1 MVSMVDFFTQLFSP
15 KKKVSHEE
23 TLVRIRR
30 RYVAFKGLLQ
40 ANAKMADAMARLNT
54 MAHSSA
60 PCDDDAVQSVAI
72 EAYMNAQYMVRSL
85 NSIASGRYEDLS
97 KALSTIGR
105 RIEQELLDRGA
116 VEAEEFTLPLSEV
129 SLDMSPVVGGKS
141 AHLGDMCSM
150 SGLPVP
156 QGFAIT
162 TKATCVFLEENRL
175 AALLVSVIG
184 SIEPTEEG
192 YAHAA
197 RRIQE
202 AIKAAPLPAELEQ
215 ALAQAWQRCLPDDA
229 LIAVRSSAVGE
240 DGVLSFAGVYDSVIG
255 VRKDMLGTAFKTVLA
270 SAYSPRALAYRMQ
283 NGVPPAAVAMG
294 MCCQQLIDAVA
305 AGVAYSRHPVD
316 LRSTAVMVNGAWG
329 LGETVADG
337 IITPDIWLVARDALS
352 VLEARMGEKHSA
364 ARLVVEE
371 QGAVHTALCPLSEK
385 ESSSLCLAPEQVAD
399 IARAALALEDYY
411 HAPQDIEWAL
421 DAAGQLWLLQSRP
434 MTLHG
439 GGLAA
444 GAVEGLELLVEGAD
458 IASGG
463 VGSGTVV
470 HLNDSQALAQ
480 LLPDSVLVLDHPDTR
495 IISAVENI
503 AAVLVRVGSPTG
515 HMASLCRE
523 FHLPTLMNIPNLH
536 EKIAKGALVT
546 VDAGSGC
553 VYAGLSENSPK
564 QEKAQSVPA
573 CLRNIVEYILPLH
586 LIDPASPTF
595 APKHC
600 LSLHDI
606 MRFAHERSYR
616 EMFRFSDAAAEA
628 YSAASELRC
637 SVPFDLHVI
646 DLGGGL
652 ANPEQKIIAP
662 EDITSKPFQALL
674 GGMLNPAVRH
684 AAPRPVN
691 LGGFM
696 SVMQRS
702 VSGGHTDKERFGAR
716 SYAIISD
723 RYCNFSS
730 RVGYHYAVT
739 DCWCGQNIHKNY
751 ITFHFAGGAADDV
764 RRERR
769 TRCIG
774 KILDSLGFTV
784 TQGGD
789 RLNARLTK
797 REREEICQSLDQ
809 LGRLLIVSRQ
819 MDMLMSNES
828 MVEEL
833 AGKFMR
839 GEYF

>member
-1 MVSMVDFFTQLFSP
+1 MVPMVDFFTRLFSP
-15 KKKVSHEE
+15 KKNVSHEE

-40 ANAKMADAMARLNT
+40 ANAKMADAMARLNA
-54 MAHSSA
+54 MAHSTA

-85 NSIASGRYEDLS
+85 NSIASGRYKELND
-97 KALSTIGR
+97 ALSVIGR
-105 RIEQELLDRGA
+105 RIEQELLERGA
-116 VEAEEFTLPLSEV
+116 VEAEQFTVPLAEV
-129 SLDMSPVVGGKS
+129 SLDMSPIVGGKS
-141 AHLGDMCSM
+141 AHLGDMSTM
-150 SGLPVP
+150 GGLPVP

-175 AALLVSVIG
+175 TTLLVSAIG
-184 SIEPTEEG
+184 SMEPTEEG

-202 AIKAAPLPAELEQ
+202 AIIAAPLPAVLEQ
-215 ALAQAWQRCLPDDA
+215 ALLEAWQQCLPPDA
-229 LIAVRSSAVGE
+229 VAAVRSSAVGE
-240 DGVLSFAGVYDSVIG
+240 DGVLSFAGVYDSIIG
-255 VRKDMLGTAFKTVLA
+255 VRKENLADAFKTVLA

-294 MCCQQLIDAVA
+294 MCCQCLIDAVA

-316 LRSTAVMVNGAWG
+316 LRSTAVMVNGTWG
-329 LGETVADG
+329 LGESVADG
-337 IITPDIWLVARDALS
+337 TMTPDMWLIDRDSMAALETR
-352 VLEARMGEKHSA
+352 LGEKHSA
-364 ARLVVEE
+364 AGLAFDA
-371 QGAVHTALCPLSEK
+371 QGTLGTAQRPLSES
-385 ESSSLCLAPEQVAD
+385 ERTSLCLSPEQAKG
-399 IARAALALEDYY
+399 IARAALALEEYY
-411 HAPQDIEWAL
+411 HEPQDIEWAL

-439 GGLAA
+439 GGLGAN
-444 GAVEGLELLVEGAD
+444 AVEGLELLVEGAD

-470 HLNDSQALAQ
+470 HLNDWQAMAT
-480 LLPDSVLVLDHPDTR
+480 LLPNSVLVLDHPDTR
-495 IISAVENI
+495 IISAAEKI

-523 FHLPTLMNIPNLH
+523 FHLPTLMNIANLH
-536 EKIAKGALVT
+536 QKIAHGAQVT

-553 VYAGLSENSPK
+553 VYAGLLETKPK
-564 QEKAQSVPA
+564 QEKRQGIPA

-674 GGMLNPAVRH
+674 AGMLNPNVRH

-702 VSGGHTDKERFGAR
+702 MAGAHADKERFGAR

-774 KILDSLGFTV
+774 KILDSLGFSV

-797 REREEICQSLDQ
+797 REREEICQILDQ
-809 LGRLLIVSRQ
+809 VGRLLIVSRQ
-819 MDMLMSNES
+819 MDMLMCNEG
-828 MVEEL
+828 MVDEL